1 MPLWK
6 NVESPMTPKTL
17 RSVWPVSSKALDM
30 PMPMLKPPPIHTTLS
45 SALKGA
51 EPPRV

>member
-17 RSVWPVSSKALDM
+17 RSVLAGASKALDM
-30 PMPMLKPPPIHTTLS
+30 PMPTLKPAAH
-45 SALKGA
+45 AHDAVERVEGA